1 MISTVC
7 HRQRK
12 GGTHHDQL
20 AMSAISLGEE
30 RGSVSC
36 DPLAMSAPGKGSHK
50 GGSSH
55 DQLVLSAVVRDRRE
69 VAYIMIDEQN
79 FRGQGRGE

>member
-30 RGSVSC
+30 RGGVSC
-36 DPLAMSAPGKGSHK
+36 EPLAMSAP
-50 GGSSH
+50 
-55 DQLVLSAVVRDRRE
+55 VRDGTK
-69 VAYIMIDEQN
+69 VAQVMIN
-79 FRGQGRGE
+79 